1 MKSISNPEVLI
12 VLLRDLRD
20 LAFLRDQGWYR
31 IPVNSAPR
39 RWPPQWLAFYLPKK
53 FKEQAYSIPYYGR
66 VKAIDEVSR
75 AELFPHELPSPR
87 SEKRYYRLEI
97 EELKALPKPITSAHP
112 RRLLFV
118 PTTWQK
124 FERAAQINDLF
135 DDSPLEDRLW
145 QELQQ
150 ANISA
155 ERQWN
160 VQVKKSIYRLD
171 FAIFCRQGKVD
182 VETDGDSWHQK
193 PERAQADY
201 RRQNDLE
208 SAGWHTLRFNSRE
221 INEESRQSLYKIQ
234 EMINRLEGLRS
245 DGLAPR
251 LFYPQSNAQQLS
263 LFEPPSSYEIEEAEP
278 DWGEE

>member
-1 MKSISNPEVLI
+1 MKSKSGAEVLI
-12 VLLRDLRD
+12 VLLKDPRD
-20 LAFLRDQGWYR
+20 LAFLRDFGWYR
-31 IPVNSAPR
+31 IPVASTPR

-66 VKAIDEVSR
+66 VAAIEDVPR
-75 AELFPHELPSPR
+75 HELFPDELPSAR
-87 SEKRYYRLEI
+87 SEKRYYRLDI
-97 EELKALPKPITSAHP
+97 EELKILPQPIISLRP

-145 QELQQ
+145 KELQQ
-150 ANISA
+150 AKIPA

-160 VQVKKSIYRLD
+160 IQVKKAIYRLD
-171 FAIFCRQGKVD
+171 FALFCRQGKVD
-182 VETDGDSWHQK
+182 VETDGDTWHQI
-193 PERAQADY
+193 PERAQNDY

-208 SAGWHTLRFNSRE
+208 SVGWHTLRFNSRE
-221 INEESRQSLYKIQ
+221 INEETRQSLHKI
-234 EMINRLEGLRS
+234 EETINNLDGLRS

-251 LFYPQSNAQQLS
+251 IFTQNPTH
-263 LFEPPSSYEIEEAEP
+263 SS
-278 DWGEE
+278 